1 VRASVDLI
9 DHRDAS
15 DAFLTDN
22 LNPGVLQLDVVP
34 QIDAGRLSKPFGVDP
49 TVVSPAAKSI
59 TREPIASSC
68 RDQQRRKTFNSRF
81 PYDRPWRHGFP
92 YIVWTIADG
101 ILVATIALSENKC
114 FSEHL
119 YSPLINTVLNGKI
132 RSHPRFHAQQV
143 R

>member
-1 VRASVDLI
+1 MDMPKKQLVVEALI
-9 DHRDAS
+9 DLHR
-15 DAFLTDN
+15 
-22 LNPGVLQLDVVP
+22 
-34 QIDAGRLSKPFGVDP
+34 RLSTLPTRSHERRMIMQETATLYGVDP
-49 TVVSPAAKSI
+49 TVVSPAAKAI

-114 FSEHL
+114 L
-119 YSPLINTVLNGKI
+119 ATPLLPRNWHVLNGKS